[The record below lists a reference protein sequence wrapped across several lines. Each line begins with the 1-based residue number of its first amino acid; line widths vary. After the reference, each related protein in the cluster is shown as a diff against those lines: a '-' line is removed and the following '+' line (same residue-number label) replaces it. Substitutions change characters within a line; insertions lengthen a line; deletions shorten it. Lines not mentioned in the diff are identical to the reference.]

1 MTTSAMRRLVASVL
15 GAMLALAGALVAPA
29 AWATDGPT
37 VTVSQASRDGGKVTI
52 TGKGFATKGTGV
64 YVAVAPASVKQ
75 FYGNSDK
82 FVGYDPNKPM
92 TESTS
97 TIWVYPPAMKDVGSK
112 FTQGAPMAA
121 DGSFTIKMYVP
132 AFEKDKGYVVL
143 TSKAHGVGMRDKSD
157 DTRTP
162 VTYQAAPVPP
172 APKPSIAPST
182 PVKPSTPSKSSK
194 PVEPSMPAK
203 PSVSAKPSPTLKS
216 VPAKPVVTTPAPH
229 RTITRKVCTNGRS
242 KVTAGSLR
250 WGLRTSFTSYL
261 RGPIANGSWKLSDG
275 ADWNGSAFTFPLRS
289 GSFDPATK
297 SGTLNYS
304 GTVHMTGHNGILDMT
319 ISNPAL
325 VIKGSTGHVYMT
337 VKSSSM
343 DGRKTDYGRVDFATF
358 STSTSGNVKINGSSV
373 KLTAQGAKAFAGFY
387 KAGEPMDSLSSSVT
401 LPAEKVCHDVT
412 IDAVTGK
419 VISGGP
425 GSGRGLP
432 ATGALGPSTA
442 RGDLAAAS
450 SLAFI
455 VVISTVA
462 ACRRRYAE
470 R

>member
-1 MTTSAMRRLVASVL
+1 M
-15 GAMLALAGALVAPA
+15 
-29 AWATDGPT
+29 
-37 VTVSQASRDGGKVTI
+37 
-52 TGKGFATKGTGV
+52 
-64 YVAVAPASVKQ
+64 
-75 FYGNSDK
+75 
-82 FVGYDPNKPM
+82 
-92 TESTS
+92 
-97 TIWVYPPAMKDVGSK
+97 
-112 FTQGAPMAA
+112 
-121 DGSFTIKMYVP
+121 
-132 AFEKDKGYVVL
+132 
-143 TSKAHGVGMRDKSD
+143 
-157 DTRTP
+157 
-162 VTYQAAPVPP
+162 
-172 APKPSIAPST
+172 
-182 PVKPSTPSKSSK
+182 
-194 PVEPSMPAK
+194 
-203 PSVSAKPSPTLKS
+203 
-216 VPAKPVVTTPAPH
+216 KPVVTTPAPH
-229 RTITRKVCTNGRS
+229 RTITKKVCTNGRS

-261 RGPIANGSWKLSDG
+261 RGPIANGSWKLSNG

-358 STSTSGNVKINGSSV
+358 SASTSGNVKINGSSV

-387 KAGEPMDSLSSSVT
+387 KTGEPMDSLSSSLT
-401 LPAEKVCHDVT
+401 LSAEKVCHDVT

-442 RGDLAAAS
+442 RGDIAAAG
-450 SLAFI
+450 SLALI

-462 ACRRRYAE
+462 VCRRRYAE
-470 R
+470 H